1 MKASEKLRVFF
12 VLSLEALL
20 LCDILVLF
28 NLIIVSLF
36 ASGYPVV
43 LYYTSL
49 VTVLEGGLGLV
60 LGGLSV
66 VAAGPSITKVQE
78 KLVHGEPWSAKR
90 ARESEARARVF
101 FFFSAY
107 LIVIGF
113 LISA

>member
-12 VLSLEALL
+12 VLSLKALL

-28 NLIIVSLF
+28 NIIIVSYL
-36 ASGYPVV
+36 ASDYQVV

-49 VTVLEGGLGLV
+49 VTLLEGGMGLV
-60 LGGLSV
+60 IGGLSV
-66 VAAGPSITKVQE
+66 IAAGPTITKMQE
-78 KLVHGEPWSAKR
+78 KLVRGQPWSAKR
-90 ARESEARARVF
+90 ARESEARARLF